1 MKVKIT
7 KLDERYLNYVNATD
21 EEKARVG
28 QVFEAIK
35 FRDERNPDEKY
46 HNMYALNIGNGLWY
60 LPEFCCEVVEEG
72 TINGCDQQ
80 VTQNNNCQNNNKIL
94 LVEDG
99 SVDIDKLER
108 DGFCVIVYRQGS
120 KPPMLLK

>member
-1 MKVKIT
+1 MKVKL
-7 KLDERYLNYVNATD
+7 K
-21 EEKARVG
+21 
-28 QVFEAIK
+28 
-35 FRDERNPDEKY
+35 
-46 HNMYALNIGNGLWY
+46 
-60 LPEFCCEVVEEG
+60 
-72 TINGCDQQ
+72 

>member
-1 MKVKIT
+1 MKVKL
-7 KLDERYLNYVNATD
+7 K
-21 EEKARVG
+21 
-28 QVFEAIK
+28 
-35 FRDERNPDEKY
+35 
-46 HNMYALNIGNGLWY
+46 
-60 LPEFCCEVVEEG
+60 
-72 TINGCDQQ
+72 

-120 KPPMLLK
+120 KPPMLLKWRRLGYEIKIA

>member
-1 MKVKIT
+1 MKVKL
-7 KLDERYLNYVNATD
+7 K
-21 EEKARVG
+21 
-28 QVFEAIK
+28 
-35 FRDERNPDEKY
+35 
-46 HNMYALNIGNGLWY
+46 
-60 LPEFCCEVVEEG
+60 
-72 TINGCDQQ
+72 

-108 DGFCVIVYRQGS
+108 DGFSVIVYRQGS